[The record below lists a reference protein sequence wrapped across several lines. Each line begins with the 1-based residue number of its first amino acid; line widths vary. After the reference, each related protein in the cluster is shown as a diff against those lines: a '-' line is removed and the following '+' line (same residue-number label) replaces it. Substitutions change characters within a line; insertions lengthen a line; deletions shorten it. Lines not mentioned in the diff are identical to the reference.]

1 MSSLW
6 FLSCS
11 WLGRCLGARS
21 LGWGSRHCFLSTSR
35 GRRSLLVWRLLSQ
48 KRHDSRTH
56 PVVGRGKE
64 GRARRRRQMLS
75 SFITAMF
82 CPAGSWG
89 RVALA
94 QTDPLEK

>member
-21 LGWGSRHCFLSTSR
+21 LGWGSRHSFLSTSR
-35 GRRSLLVWRLLSQ
+35 GRRSLLVWRLLFQ

-56 PVVGRGKE
+56 PVVGRRE
-64 GRARRRRQMLS
+64 GRESKKEEADALFLYHCHVLPS
-75 SFITAMF
+75 
-82 CPAGSWG
+82 
-89 RVALA
+89 RVLGEGHSG
-94 QTDPLEK
+94 TD